1 MPYYSDNL
9 DDLLAFD
16 GVRSFSGGQA
26 SGLQSDLLA
35 ENQVQQLV
43 NMTLSPRGSLETRK
57 GVTSFST
64 TATSQLGSIGGM
76 RYYDTSQ
83 SERLIAVTQGRLYT
97 IDSDGNAFLRPPD
110 EIWDS
115 FTGATRTWDN
125 EPYRQW
131 ADGFSTDYDVKVSMA
146 QFNDKMYMADADG
159 PLYFFDGASTGG
171 TGITTRQG
179 GKVRAITVTTAGTGY
194 TSATAVVTGP
204 DWGGTLPTLIT
215 TVAGGAVTGVT
226 VDDGGYGYS
235 GAPTV
240 TIIGDGD
247 GATATATVS
256 PPPLNL
262 RFLIN
267 TGNRLFGVGSSS
279 NRNTLYASD
288 ILDASIWDST
298 NSIVVNADDG
308 DEITA
313 IVQYYQNRIIVFKK
327 RRIFQVTIP
336 PDATTA
342 ADWTVELISNNTGC
356 VAEQSAV
363 QVNSDIFFLSDD
375 GIRSLVRSAADDFT
389 SVGLPISEVVKDVIQ
404 EINVTKIGISTAHFY
419 DNRYFLAIPTQSN
432 DYNDTIIVYNTT
444 LGAFEGT
451 WTPDVMQFALTNFQD
466 QGLRL
471 MMKLTTGQITR
482 YSGYKTSAQ
491 VTTADYQ
498 DFGVYTTTAGTTTTT
513 STGVFN
519 YESYVRTKDF
529 NFGDPFAVKYGSHFE
544 VIFDDSFSTD
554 TTISIQRDTDVG
566 DVDVQPNLNI
576 ASSVLTLEFTLP
588 AQLPTSVK
596 KKLASDLRKYEKW
609 RLLNVKIQS
618 AANKMAI
625 RQITAAANPDTIQIQ
640 KSI

>member
-16 GVRSFSGGQA
+16 GVRSFTGGQA

-43 NMTLSPRGSLETRK
+43 NMTLSPKGSLETRK

-97 IDSDGNAFLRPPD
+97 IDSNGNAQLRPAD
-110 EIWDS
+110 EIWNN
-115 FTGATRTWDN
+115 FTGATRIWDN
-125 EPYRQW
+125 ENQQW
-131 ADGFSTDYDVKVSMA
+131 ADGFATNYDVKVSMA

-159 PLYFFDGASTGG
+159 PLYFFDGASTDG

-179 GKVRAITVTTAGTGY
+179 GKIRAITVTTAGSGY
-194 TSATAVVTGP
+194 TSATAIVTGP
-204 DWGGTLPTLIT
+204 DWGGANPTLIT

-240 TIIGDGD
+240 TIIGDGN

-262 RFLIN
+262 RLLIN

-288 ILDASIWDST
+288 ILDASIWDLT

-336 PDATTA
+336 PDAITA

-389 SVGLPISEVVKDVIQ
+389 SVGLPISEVVKDIIQ
-404 EINVTKIGISTAHFY
+404 EINVAKIGISTAHFY

-432 DYNDTIIVYNTT
+432 DYNDTIIVYNTI

-498 DFGVYTTTAGTTTTT
+498 DFGVYTTTSGTTTTT

-609 RLLNVKIQS
+609 RLLNVKVS
-618 AANKMAI
+618 STANKMAI
-625 RQITAAANPDTIQIQ
+625 RQITAAANPDTIEIQ
-640 KSI
+640 KTL

>member
-16 GVRSFSGGQA
+16 GIRSFAGGQA

-43 NMTLSPRGSLETRK
+43 NMTLSPKGSLETRR
-57 GVTSFST
+57 GVTNFNT
-64 TATSQLGSIGGM
+64 TATSQEGSIGGM
-76 RYYDTSQ
+76 RYFDTAQ
-83 SERLIAVTQGRLYT
+83 YENLVTVTQGRLYSINSNGSAT
-97 IDSDGNAFLRPPD
+97 LHPADQ
-110 EIWDS
+110 IWDS
-115 FTGATRTWDN
+115 FTGATRIWNN
-125 EPYRQW
+125 ENQQW
-131 ADGFSTDYDVKVSMA
+131 ADGFSTNFDVKVSMA
-146 QFNDKMYMADADG
+146 QFNDKMYLADADG
-159 PLYFFDGASTGG
+159 PLYYFDGDVA
-171 TGITTRQG
+171 TRQG
-179 GKVRAITVTTAGTGY
+179 GKVRAITISTGGTGY
-194 TSATAVVTGP
+194 TSATAIVTGP

-215 TVAGGAVTGVT
+215 QVAGGAVTGVT
-226 VDDGGYGYS
+226 VVDGGSGYS

-240 TIIGDGD
+240 TIIGNGS

-262 RFLIN
+262 RLLIN
-267 TGNRLFGVGSSS
+267 TGNRLFGVGSAG

-288 ILDASIWDST
+288 ILDASIWDAA

-356 VAEQSAV
+356 VADASAV

-389 SVGLPISEVVKDVIQ
+389 SVGLPLSEVVKDVIQ
-404 EINVTKIGISTAHFY
+404 EINVAEIGICTAAFY
-419 DNRYFLAIPTQSN
+419 DNRYFLAVPTASN
-432 DYNDTIIVYNTT
+432 DFNDTIIVYNTV

-451 WTPDVMQFALTNFQD
+451 WTPNVMQFALTNFQD

-482 YSGYKTSAQ
+482 YSGYKTPAQ

-498 DFGVYTTTAGTTTTT
+498 DFGVYTTTSGTTTTT
-513 STGVFN
+513 STGVFD

-566 DVDVQPNLNI
+566 DIDVQPNLNV
-576 ASSVLTLEFTLP
+576 SSAALTLEFQLP
-588 AQLPTSVK
+588 AQLPSSVK
-596 KKLASDLRKYEKW
+596 KRLASDLRTYQKW
-609 RLLNVKIQS
+609 RLLNIKIQS
-618 AANKMAI
+618 AANKLAI
-625 RQITAAANPDTIQIQ
+625 RQITAAANPDTIEVQ
-640 KSI
+640 KNIS

>member
-1 MPYYSDNL
+1 
-9 DDLLAFD
+9 
-16 GVRSFSGGQA
+16 
-26 SGLQSDLLA
+26 
-35 ENQVQQLV
+35 
-43 NMTLSPRGSLETRK
+43 
-57 GVTSFST
+57 
-64 TATSQLGSIGGM
+64 M

-97 IDSDGNAFLRPPD
+97 IDSNGNAQLRPAD
-110 EIWDS
+110 EIWNNL
-115 FTGATRTWDN
+115 TGATRIWDN
-125 EPYRQW
+125 EAQQW
-131 ADGFSTDYDVKVSMA
+131 ADGFSTNYDVKVSMA

-159 PLYFFDGASTGG
+159 PLYYFDGASTGG
-171 TGITTRQG
+171 TGIATRQG
-179 GKVRAITVTTAGTGY
+179 GKVRAITVTTAGSNY
-194 TSATAVVTGP
+194 TSATAVISGP

-226 VDDGGYGYS
+226 VVDGGSGYS

-240 TIIGDGD
+240 TIIGDGS

-262 RFLIN
+262 RLLIN
-267 TGNRLFGVGSSS
+267 TGNRLFGVGSSGS
-279 NRNTLYASD
+279 RNTLYASD
-288 ILDASIWDST
+288 ILDASIWDAS

-336 PDATTA
+336 SDATTA

-356 VAEQSAV
+356 VAEGSAI

-389 SVGLPISEVVKDVIQ
+389 SVGLPLSEVIKNVIQ
-404 EINVTKIGISTAHFY
+404 EINVAKIGIATAHFY
-419 DNRYFLAIPTQSN
+419 DNRYFLAIPTESN

-451 WTPDVMQFALTNFQD
+451 WTPNVMQFALSNFQD

-482 YSGYKTSAQ
+482 YSGYKTPAQ
-491 VTTADYQ
+491 VTSADYR
-498 DFGVYTTTAGTTTTT
+498 DYGVYTTTSGTTTTT
-513 STGVFN
+513 STGVFD

-529 NFGDPFAVKYGSHFE
+529 NFGDPFAIKYGSHFE

-576 ASSVLTLEFTLP
+576 SSSALTLEFALP
-588 AQLPTSVK
+588 AILPTSVK
-596 KKLASDLRKYEKW
+596 KRLASDLRKYQKW
-609 RLLNVKIQS
+609 RLLNIKIS
-618 AANKMAI
+618 SVANKMAI
-625 RQITAAANPDTIQIQ
+625 RQITAAANPDTIEIQ
-640 KSI
+640 KTL

>member
-16 GVRSFSGGQA
+16 GIRSFAGGQA

-43 NMTLSPRGSLETRK
+43 NMTLSPKGSLETRK

-64 TATSQLGSIGGM
+64 SATSQNGSIGGM

-97 IDSDGNAFLRPPD
+97 IDSNGNAQLRPSD
-110 EIWDS
+110 EIWNN
-115 FTGATRTWDN
+115 FTGATRIWNN
-125 EPYRQW
+125 ENQQW
-131 ADGFSTDYDVKVSMA
+131 ADGFSTNYDVKVSMA

-159 PLYFFDGASTGG
+159 PLYYFDGASTGG
-171 TGITTRQG
+171 TGIATRQG
-179 GKVRAITVTTAGTGY
+179 GKVRAITVTTAGSGY
-194 TSATAVVTGP
+194 TSATAVISGP

-226 VDDGGYGYS
+226 VVDGGSGYS

-240 TIIGDGD
+240 TIIGNGS

-256 PPPLNL
+256 PPPLDL
-262 RFLIN
+262 RLLIN
-267 TGNRLFGVGSSS
+267 TGNRLFGVGSASK
-279 NRNTLYASD
+279 RNTLYASD
-288 ILDASIWDST
+288 ILDASIWDAS

-342 ADWTVELISNNTGC
+342 ADWTVQLISNNTGC
-356 VAEQSAV
+356 VAEGSAV

-375 GIRSLVRSAADDFT
+375 GIRSLVRSTADDFT
-389 SVGLPISEVVKDVIQ
+389 SVGLPLSEVIKNVIQ
-404 EINVTKIGISTAHFY
+404 EINVAKIGIATAHFY
-419 DNRYFLAIPTQSN
+419 DNRYFLAVPTESN

-451 WTPDVMQFALTNFQD
+451 WTPNVMQFALANFQD

-482 YSGYKTSAQ
+482 YSGYKTPAQ
-491 VTTADYQ
+491 VTSADYR
-498 DFGVYTTTAGTTTTT
+498 DYGVYTTTSGTTTTT
-513 STGVFN
+513 STGVFD

-529 NFGDPFAVKYGSHFE
+529 NFGDPFSVKYGSHFE

-576 ASSVLTLEFTLP
+576 SSSALTLEFALP
-588 AQLPTSVK
+588 ATLPTSVK
-596 KKLASDLRKYEKW
+596 KRLASDLRKYQKW
-609 RLLNVKIQS
+609 RLLNIKIS
-618 AANKMAI
+618 SIANKMAI
-625 RQITAAANPDTIQIQ
+625 RQITAAANPDTIEIQ
-640 KSI
+640 KTL

>member
-16 GVRSFSGGQA
+16 GIRSFAGGQA

-43 NMTLSPRGSLETRK
+43 NMTLSPKGSLETRK

-64 TATSQLGSIGGM
+64 TSTSQRGSIGGM

-83 SERLIAVTQGRLYT
+83 SERLVTVTQGRLYT
-97 IDSDGNAFLRPPD
+97 IDSNGNAQLRPAD
-110 EIWDS
+110 EIWNDI
-115 FTGATRTWDN
+115 TRTWGSEN
-125 EPYRQW
+125 QQW
-131 ADGFSTDYDVKVSMA
+131 ADGFSTNFDVKVSMA
-146 QFNDKMYMADADG
+146 QFNDKMYLADADG
-159 PLYFFDGASTGG
+159 PLYYFDGNTTGG
-171 TGITTRQG
+171 TGIATRQG
-179 GKVRAITVTTAGTGY
+179 GKVRAITISTGGTGY
-194 TSATAVVTGP
+194 TSATAIVTGP

-215 TVAGGAVTGVT
+215 QVAGGAVTGVT
-226 VDDGGYGYS
+226 VVDGGSGYS

-240 TIIGDGD
+240 TIIGNGS
-247 GATATATVS
+247 GATATSTVS

-262 RFLIN
+262 RLLIN
-267 TGNRLFGVGSSS
+267 TGNRLFGVGSAG

-288 ILDASIWDST
+288 ILDASIWDAA
-298 NSIVVNADDG
+298 NSVVVNADDG

-313 IVQYYQNRIIVFKK
+313 IVPYYENRIIVFKK

-336 PDATTA
+336 PDMTSA
-342 ADWTVELISNNTGC
+342 ADWVIQLISNNTGC
-356 VAEQSAV
+356 VAEGSAV

-389 SVGLPISEVVKDVIQ
+389 SVGLPLSEVVKDVIQ
-404 EINVTKIGISTAHFY
+404 EINVAKIGIATAHFY
-419 DNRYFLAIPTQSN
+419 DNRYFLAIPTASN
-432 DYNDTIIVYNTT
+432 DFNDTIIVYNTV

-451 WTPDVMQFALTNFQD
+451 WTPNVMQFALTNFQD

-471 MMKLTTGQITR
+471 MMKLTTGQITK
-482 YSGYKTSAQ
+482 YSGYKTPAQ

-498 DFGVYTTTAGTTTTT
+498 DFGVYTTTYGTTTTT

-554 TTISIQRDTDVG
+554 TTISIQRDIDVG
-566 DVDVQPNLNI
+566 DIDVQPNLNV
-576 ASSVLTLEFTLP
+576 SSAALTLEFQLP
-588 AQLPTSVK
+588 AQLPSSVK
-596 KKLASDLRKYEKW
+596 KRLASDLRTYQKW
-609 RLLNVKIQS
+609 RLLNIKIAS
-618 AANKMAI
+618 AANKLAI
-625 RQITAAANPDTIQIQ
+625 RQITAAANPDTIEVQ
-640 KSI
+640 KNIS

>member
-16 GVRSFSGGQA
+16 GIRSFSGGQA

-43 NMTLSPRGSLETRK
+43 NMTLSPKGSLETRK

-64 TATSQLGSIGGM
+64 TATSQEGSIGGM

-97 IDSDGNAFLRPPD
+97 IDSNGNAQLRPAD
-110 EIWDS
+110 EIWNNL
-115 FTGATRTWDN
+115 TGATRIWDN
-125 EPYRQW
+125 EAQQW
-131 ADGFSTDYDVKVSMA
+131 ADGFSTNYDVKVSMA

-159 PLYFFDGASTGG
+159 PLYYFDGASTGG
-171 TGITTRQG
+171 TGIATRQG
-179 GKVRAITVTTAGTGY
+179 GKVRAITVTTAGSNY
-194 TSATAVVTGP
+194 TSATAVISGP

-226 VDDGGYGYS
+226 VVDGGSGYS

-240 TIIGDGD
+240 TIIGDGS

-262 RFLIN
+262 RLLIN
-267 TGNRLFGVGSSS
+267 TGNRLFGVGSSGS
-279 NRNTLYASD
+279 RNTLYASD
-288 ILDASIWDST
+288 ILDASIWDAS

-336 PDATTA
+336 SDATTA

-356 VAEQSAV
+356 VAEGSAI

-389 SVGLPISEVVKDVIQ
+389 SVGLPLSEVIKNVIQ
-404 EINVTKIGISTAHFY
+404 EINVAKIGIATAHFY
-419 DNRYFLAIPTQSN
+419 DNRYFLAIPTESN

-451 WTPDVMQFALTNFQD
+451 WTPNVMQFALSNFQD

-482 YSGYKTSAQ
+482 YSGYKTPAQ
-491 VTTADYQ
+491 VTSADYR
-498 DFGVYTTTAGTTTTT
+498 DYGVYTTTSGTTTTT
-513 STGVFN
+513 STGVFD

-529 NFGDPFAVKYGSHFE
+529 NFGDPFAIKYGSHFE

-576 ASSVLTLEFTLP
+576 SSSALTLEFALP
-588 AQLPTSVK
+588 AILPTSVK
-596 KKLASDLRKYEKW
+596 KRLASDLRKYQKW
-609 RLLNVKIQS
+609 RLLNIKIS
-618 AANKMAI
+618 SVANKMAI
-625 RQITAAANPDTIQIQ
+625 RQITAAANPDTIEIQ
-640 KSI
+640 KTL

>member
-1 MPYYSDNL
+1 
-9 DDLLAFD
+9 
-16 GVRSFSGGQA
+16 
-26 SGLQSDLLA
+26 
-35 ENQVQQLV
+35 
-43 NMTLSPRGSLETRK
+43 
-57 GVTSFST
+57 
-64 TATSQLGSIGGM
+64 
-76 RYYDTSQ
+76 
-83 SERLIAVTQGRLYT
+83 
-97 IDSDGNAFLRPPD
+97 
-110 EIWDS
+110 
-115 FTGATRTWDN
+115 
-125 EPYRQW
+125 
-131 ADGFSTDYDVKVSMA
+131 
-146 QFNDKMYMADADG
+146 MYMADADG
-159 PLYFFDGASTGG
+159 PLYYFDGASTGG
-171 TGITTRQG
+171 TGIATRQG
-179 GKVRAITVTTAGTGY
+179 GKVRAITVTTAGSNY
-194 TSATAVVTGP
+194 TSATAIISGP

-226 VDDGGYGYS
+226 VVDGGSGYS
-235 GAPTV
+235 GAPAV
-240 TIIGDGD
+240 TIIGNGS

-262 RFLIN
+262 RLLIN
-267 TGNRLFGVGSSS
+267 TGNRLFGVGSSE

-288 ILDASIWDST
+288 ILDASIWDAS

-336 PDATTA
+336 SDATTA

-356 VAEQSAV
+356 VAEGSAI

-389 SVGLPISEVVKDVIQ
+389 SVGLPLSEVIKNVIQ
-404 EINVTKIGISTAHFY
+404 EINVAKIGIATAHFY
-419 DNRYFLAIPTQSN
+419 DNRYFLAIPTESN

-451 WTPDVMQFALTNFQD
+451 WTPNVMQFALSNFQD

-482 YSGYKTSAQ
+482 YSGYKTPTQ
-491 VTTADYQ
+491 VTSADYR
-498 DFGVYTTTAGTTTTT
+498 DYGVYTTTSGTTTTT
-513 STGVFN
+513 STGVFD

-529 NFGDPFAVKYGSHFE
+529 NFGDPFAIKYGSHFE

-576 ASSVLTLEFTLP
+576 SSSALTLEFALP
-588 AQLPTSVK
+588 AILPTSVK
-596 KKLASDLRKYEKW
+596 KRLASDLRKYQKW
-609 RLLNVKIQS
+609 RLLNIKIS
-618 AANKMAI
+618 SVANKMAI
-625 RQITAAANPDTIQIQ
+625 RQITAAANPDTIEIQ
-640 KSI
+640 KTL